1 MIGGKTIWHFQIFQD
16 GMRRQKQYRQ
26 HVVPHVVP
34 EISRSRNRQRVAL
47 LAAPEI
53 SQSRNRQ
60 HVVLPVEQA
69 INNRP
74 LST

>member
-26 HVVPHVVP
+26 HVV
-34 EISRSRNRQRVAL
+34 
-47 LAAPEI
+47 
-53 SQSRNRQ
+53 
-60 HVVLPVEQA
+60 LPVEQA

-74 LST
+74 VIHLSCAPAISNIYIQVIAGDLFTNWLSNWIKI